1 MAEYSAEK
9 NTGGKSTSSFIERL
23 LLKVG
28 NEFTIRLWEHY
39 EIGNAIKRRKKS
51 LKILNDNKN
60 QTDDADREYL
70 LSQKALVQGLRER
83 FFYLISF
90 ATEDEK
96 QRVAQALG
104 IKANHLMSTGADYEK
119 LIMSAIA
126 KS

>member
-1 MAEYSAEK
+1 MAEHSAEK
-9 NTGGKSTSSFIERL
+9 NTGGKATPSFIERL

-51 LKILNDNKN
+51 IRILRNNEGQSDDDNRK
-60 QTDDADREYL
+60 YL

-90 ATEDEK
+90 ATEEER
-96 QRVAQALG
+96 QRVAEALG
-104 IKANHLMSTGADYEK
+104 IRANKLMSTGADYEK
-119 LIMSAIA
+119 LIASAIGQN
-126 KS
+126 